1 MTIAETPM
9 RWVDL
14 PADPDI
20 LAALEHAGVRSD
32 DANQDQKRRW
42 SERFADGCAVAI
54 ANQFRRAKLSGK
66 TIKPLSLESGTEPL
80 TPLGAGMQKR
90 LDVTV
95 TSPMLGL
102 EIGVSLKGLNYRDAG
117 SNNFD
122 KNLTGRLYEMSDE
135 CRLVHEHVPH
145 AFMVGVFFL
154 PIASCSDKTDAAPS
168 SFASAVRKLQGRT
181 GRLDAALSA
190 QASKCDA
197 SFVALYALGDEGE
210 GFTTG
215 AARFF
220 RTSDPPPRRGRP
232 KVSSTLSLAEFIGHV
247 VDLATNES
255 YVSWSE
261 PELT

>member
-1 MTIAETPM
+1 M
-9 RWVDL
+9 RWKDL
-14 PADPDI
+14 PAEVDI
-20 LAALEHAGVRSD
+20 LAAIEHAGLRAD

-54 ANQFRRAKLSGK
+54 ANQFRRARLSGK
-66 TIKPLSLESGTEPL
+66 TIKPLSLETGTEPL

-102 EIGVSLKGLNYRDAG
+102 EIGVSLKGLNFRDIG

-135 CRLVHEHVPH
+135 CRLVHEHLPH

-154 PIASCSDKTDAAPS
+154 PIASCGDKTDAAPS
-168 SFASAVRKLQGRT
+168 SFASAVRKLYART

-190 QASKCDA
+190 HASKCDA
-197 SFVALYALGDEGE
+197 SYVALYALGDEE
-210 GFTTG
+210 ERFTRG

-220 RTSDPPPRRGRP
+220 RAGAPPPRRGRP
-232 KVSSTLSLAEFIGHV
+232 TVDSTLSLAEFVGQV
-247 VDLATNES
+247 VELATNEAH
-255 YVSWSE
+255 VSWSE
-261 PELT
+261 PEAAD